1 MSKELLPDPSLD
13 TVEGVTEREG
23 LEIPNSEQVLDLG
36 RTLDFG
42 LEVGGRCEWVWW
54 REAEKTSGADISEF
68 GVKTKAEK
76 S

>member
-42 LEVGGRCEWVWW
+42 LEVGGRCVWVWW
-54 REAEKTSGADISEF
+54 REA
-68 GVKTKAEK
+68 
-76 S
+76 